1 LKVTALDLASV
12 KEGELLA
19 EQAISVST
27 SRIVASSIAARDF
40 HPLHHNREYA
50 RQQGHPDIFLNSL
63 VSGGL
68 VQRYVIDWA
77 GPRARMTSMA
87 TRLGVPQYAEDRLV
101 LSGRVTAR
109 ASDESGWIEV
119 TVTGTNTRGQHLQSV
134 VRLQFETLDAA
145 AS

>member
-1 LKVTALDLASV
+1 VKIPALHFEDI
-12 KEGELLA
+12 KEGEALT

-40 HPLHHNREYA
+40 HPLHHNREFA

-63 VSGGL
+63 VSGGM
-68 VQRYVIDWA
+68 VQRFVTEWA
-77 GPRARMTSMA
+77 GPGARVTSMA
-87 TRLGVPQYAEDRLV
+87 TRLGVPQYAEDRLM

-109 ASDESGWIEV
+109 ASDAGGWIEV
-119 TVTGTNTRGQHLQSV
+119 TVTGTNTHGQHLQSV
-134 VRLQFETLDAA
+134 VRLQLETLGIA

>member
-1 LKVTALDLASV
+1 VRFAALDFANM
-12 KEGELLA
+12 KQGEMLA
-19 EQAISVST
+19 EQSISVST

-50 RQQGHPDIFLNSL
+50 RQQGHPDIFLSAL
-63 VSGGL
+63 ASGGL
-68 VQRYVIDWA
+68 VQRYVTDWA
-77 GPRARMTSMA
+77 GPKARMTSMA

-119 TVTGTNTRGQHLQSV
+119 TVTGTNTHGQHLQSV

-145 AS
+145 S